1 MEHSLTI
8 LRAMALIVA
17 LSLSSC
23 YSSSN
28 NTQTTDR
35 SAVDSE
41 LQIAQSEIQEEFEM
55 FRSEKEN
62 RLMGYNRTID
72 EIEQHIENEPDSNVR
87 GRLEAELNEYKATH
101 RELQSELNNYEMT
114 NEEHWKN
121 FKDSFTSKIDNLG
134 NSLDDLFTRASTGL
148 TLNPY

>member
-1 MEHSLTI
+1 
-8 LRAMALIVA
+8 
-17 LSLSSC
+17 
-23 YSSSN
+23 
-28 NTQTTDR
+28 
-35 SAVDSE
+35 
-41 LQIAQSEIQEEFEM
+41 
-55 FRSEKEN
+55 
-62 RLMGYNRTID
+62 MGYNRTID